1 MKQGCADKHVWVNPN
16 YYGSSTEGLINQEG
30 NIWGLEAGWDMQYN
44 SNNRLGL
51 FVSYRKG
58 DYEADGEGRKYY
70 SPTSSDIDI
79 NSYLIGLYYRYE
91 KGGWYGLGSIYG
103 GKQEA
108 EITGDGVSGKTD
120 GMELGAGMEVG
131 YEYKLDKGISITP
144 SLGLYYTAVS
154 YDDLGDNAGKK
165 AEYGDISRIEA
176 EAGIKLSQSYKVR
189 GGYADIYIKPSVV
202 QTITDGGEV
211 NISGLGDVE
220 SLDDM
225 TLGRVEIGGY
235 YGLSSACTA
244 YGWANYTVGS
254 DYDATTFGIG
264 FNYAF

>member
-1 MKQGCADKHVWVNPN
+1 
-16 YYGSSTEGLINQEG
+16 
-30 NIWGLEAGWDMQYN
+30 
-44 SNNRLGL
+44 
-51 FVSYRKG
+51 
-58 DYEADGEGRKYY
+58 
-70 SPTSSDIDI
+70 
-79 NSYLIGLYYRYE
+79 
-91 KGGWYGLGSIYG
+91 
-103 GKQEA
+103 
-108 EITGDGVSGKTD
+108 
-120 GMELGAGMEVG
+120 MEVG

-154 YDDLGDNAGKK
+154 YDDLDDNAGKK

-176 EAGIKLSQSYKVR
+176 EVGIKLSQSYKVI

-211 NISGLGDVE
+211 NISGLGEVE

-254 DYDATTFGIG
+254 DYDATTCGIG